1 MEIKELQDAVQAASL
16 EVKELIGKQADEVK
30 TQGEALAET
39 KAALANAEAKLGDY
53 EAQMKTLDEG
63 IKEVQAKMARPDFG
77 RSEEKPATLGAA
89 YIASGVYQEAKSTN
103 RWSTVGFE
111 IKDITGSAGSA
122 LALARPDRDNTVYRT
137 IGGMRTLRIA
147 DLIPSIPTSSGSVD
161 VFRQTGFTNAAGPQ
175 QATVTPS
182 ALVGGGELQLKNKS
196 NLAFSEVTIPIRTIA
211 TFVRTSRQVLGDAPM
226 LAGVIDRELAYMLQ
240 LEHDAQLLYGD
251 GTGQNM
257 TGLLVD
263 SGVQSVGGID
273 TGTAAIDVPAAMMDK
288 VLEAITAVQ
297 VSDYSNVNG
306 IVMHPAD
313 WSIIRSA
320 KASDGH
326 WLTAPFAA
334 TTAEPPQL
342 WNVPVITTTAINP
355 GDFILG
361 DWGIGA
367 QRYTREGVTIR
378 TSENFNDDFV
388 RNALVILGE
397 FREALGVSR
406 PLAFRKGS
414 FEVEAT

>member
-1 MEIKELQDAVQAASL
+1 
-16 EVKELIGKQADEVK
+16 
-30 TQGEALAET
+30 
-39 KAALANAEAKLGDY
+39 
-53 EAQMKTLDEG
+53 
-63 IKEVQAKMARPDFG
+63 
-77 RSEEKPATLGAA
+77 
-89 YIASGVYQEAKSTN
+89 
-103 RWSTVGFE
+103 
-111 IKDITGSAGSA
+111 
-122 LALARPDRDNTVYRT
+122 
-137 IGGMRTLRIA
+137 
-147 DLIPSIPTSSGSVD
+147 
-161 VFRQTGFTNAAGPQ
+161 
-175 QATVTPS
+175 
-182 ALVGGGELQLKNKS
+182 
-196 NLAFSEVTIPIRTIA
+196 
-211 TFVRTSRQVLGDAPM
+211 M
-226 LAGVIDRELAYMLQ
+226 LAGVIDRELSYMLQ

-263 SGVQSVGGID
+263 SGVLSVGGID
-273 TGTAAIDVPAAMMDK
+273 AGTVAADVPAAMMDK

-306 IVMHPAD
+306 IVMHPSD
-313 WSIIRSA
+313 WSTIRAA

-342 WNVPVITTTAINP
+342 WNVPVITTTAITP

-361 DWGIGA
+361 DWAIGA